1 MPQTNADFDAAFSFQ
16 SADGTPLNLTGAS
29 VRMDVR
35 KAPGAAD
42 AVLSLW
48 PGAGIDLSEAATGRV
63 KISVPHA
70 TMGAIAPG
78 VYAFDMIRIIG
89 AARSLLCAGSITI
102 REGVTA

>member
-35 KAPGAAD
+35 KTPGAAD

-70 TMGAIAPG
+70 TMGAIVPG
-78 VYAFDMIRIIG
+78 VYASTLTRKIG
-89 AARSLLCAGSITI
+89 QSIM
-102 REGVTA
+102 